1 MRATT
6 HSAHKP
12 VNQANA
18 GFEASILNSLREMA
32 ANKPMLAL
40 MVAALAVSAV
50 AAIVAVI
57 AGSIALVRGAVY
69 VVKNHHQKASQGAAG
84 VLAWTL
90 AHKRQVVIG
99 LVLAYLPDMLVA
111 APSVIKA
118 FGELIKTIR

>member
-50 AAIVAVI
+50 AAVVAVI
-57 AGSIALVRGAVY
+57 AGSIALVKG
-69 VVKNHHQKASQGAAG
+69 VVHVVRNHHQKASQGAAG
-84 VLAWTL
+84 VLAWVL
-90 AHKRQVVIG
+90 AHKRQVLIG
-99 LVLAYLPDMLVA
+99 LALCLLPDIMA
-111 APSVIKA
+111 ATPGFIKA
-118 FGELIKTIR
+118 FSEIIKMLR